1 MAGITP
7 KQAAPPL
14 GEAITAARVR
24 RNVSQRKL
32 GALIGHTSAGL
43 VSRWESGDR
52 TPATD
57 DVESIV
63 DALQIDGEEADE
75 LRALAAGAGQIRRFA
90 VTLPERR
97 AELAELLAAERTATD
112 VTKLAPLTIPGVL
125 QTADVIRTQMH
136 EAGVPENEIEER
148 VLTRIGR
155 RDLITRRD
163 PARLSVL
170 LGEAAVRY
178 RIGGPRVWADQLR
191 YLVEMGELPNVE
203 LTLVPYSAGWS
214 PMLVGAFTLIES
226 DEAPPMVSLDLH
238 GSGLTLRSQEDI
250 ARHRRAADAAREK
263 AMSAADTATLIA
275 EVLHELEQG

>member
-14 GEAITAARVR
+14 GEAIRVARESR
-24 RNVSQRKL
+24 GVSQREL
-32 GALIGHTSAGL
+32 GRLMGRSTAGL
-43 VSRWESGDR
+43 VSRWESGER
-52 TPATD
+52 TPQPG
-57 DVESIV
+57 DVQEIV
-63 DALQIDGEEADE
+63 DALKLDGEEAAE
-75 LRALAAGAGQIRRFA
+75 LLALAAGAGQVRRFA

-97 AELAELLAAERTATD
+97 AELAELLAAERTATV
-112 VTKLAPLTIPGVL
+112 VTKLAPLTVPGVL

-163 PARLSVL
+163 PARLSVV

-178 RIGGPRVWADQLR
+178 RIGGPEVWADQLR
-191 YLVEMGELPNVE
+191 YLVEMGDLPNVE
-203 LTLVPYSAGWS
+203 LLLVPYSAGWS
-214 PMLVGAFTLIES
+214 PLLVGAFTLIES
-226 DEAPPMVSLDLH
+226 GEAPPMVSLDLH
-238 GSGLTLRSQEDI
+238 GSGLTLRSQEDV
-250 ARHRRAADAAREK
+250 ARHRRAAEAAREK

>member
-14 GEAITAARVR
+14 GEAIRSAHESRG
-24 RNVSQRKL
+24 VSQRKL
-32 GALIGHTSAGL
+32 GALLGHTSAGL
-43 VSRWESGDR
+43 VSRWVSGER
-52 TPATD
+52 RASPD
-57 DVESIV
+57 DVQAII
-63 DALQIDGEEADE
+63 DALEIVGEEADE
-75 LRALAAGAGQIRRFA
+75 LLALAAGAGQARRFA

-97 AELAELLAAERTATD
+97 AELAELLAAERTATA

-125 QTADVIRTQMH
+125 QTAAVIRTQMH

-155 RDLITRRD
+155 RDLITRRE

-170 LGEAAVRY
+170 LGEAALRY
-178 RIGGPRVWADQLR
+178 RIGGAEVWADQLR

-203 LTLVPYSAGWS
+203 LRLVPYSVGWS
-214 PMLVGAFTLIES
+214 PLLVGAFTLIES
-226 DEAPPMVSLDLH
+226 DQAPPMVSLDLH

-263 AMSAADTATLIA
+263 AMSPARTAELIA

>member
-1 MAGITP
+1 MAGITR
-7 KQAAPPL
+7 KQALPPL
-14 GEAITAARVR
+14 GEAIRAAREQR
-24 RNVSQRKL
+24 GLSQREL
-32 GALIGHTSAGL
+32 GRMIGRDSAGI

-52 TPATD
+52 KPSKGDAQRI
-57 DVESIV
+57 VE
-63 DALQIDGEEADE
+63 ALELDGGEADE
-75 LRALAAGAGQIRRFA
+75 LLALAAGLGQTRSFA

-136 EAGVPENEIEER
+136 EAGIPENEIEER

-163 PARLSVL
+163 PARLDVL
-170 LGEAAVRY
+170 LGEAAIRY
-178 RIGGPRVWADQLR
+178 RIGGPKIWSDQLR
-191 YLVEMGELPNVE
+191 YLAETGELPNVT
-203 LTLVPYSAGWS
+203 LRLVPYTAGWS

-226 DEAPPMVSLDLH
+226 DQVSPIVSLDLH

-250 ARHRRAADAAREK
+250 ARHRRAAEAAREK
-263 AMSAADTATLIA
+263 AMSPADTAGLIA
-275 EVLHELEQG
+275 EVLHELEQE